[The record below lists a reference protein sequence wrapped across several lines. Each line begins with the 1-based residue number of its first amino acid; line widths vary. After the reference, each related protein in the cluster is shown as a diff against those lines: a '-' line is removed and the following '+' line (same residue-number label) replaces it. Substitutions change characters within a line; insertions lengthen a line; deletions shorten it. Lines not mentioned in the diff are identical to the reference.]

1 MKLISIT
8 LNYLALGFLY
18 FLSFLPIKV
27 NHFIGDL
34 LGTIASSLPIERTKV
49 VEINLQKCFPDLS
62 EQERT
67 SLAKKNWR
75 LFGRSMTERAYLWLG
90 SKSQIKK
97 LVNVQSEV
105 PLNDGVPRLLVGIHL
120 MGIEAGAIALSL
132 YMSELGIKEPTTLY
146 VKMKNNFFDF
156 RIRNWRERF
165 GAKMLNRLQSSR
177 EMIRSLKSGQPVVIS
192 PDMDLGLQDS
202 VFVPFF
208 GIQTCTVTSVS
219 RIAQLAKAQVCSV
232 TTSLN
237 PDGQSYT
244 CHISKPWQNFP
255 SDDVVKD
262 TTRLNQHFEALIR
275 PRIEEYYWVH
285 KRFKNRPDQQ
295 AKFY

>member
-1 MKLISIT
+1 MKFLSPI

-18 FLSFLPIKV
+18 FLSYLPLKV
-27 NHFIGDL
+27 NHFIGDV
-34 LGTIASSLPIERTKV
+34 LGTLASVLPIERTKV
-49 VEINLQKCFPDLS
+49 VKINLQRCFPELS
-62 EQERT
+62 DQERAE
-67 SLAKKNWR
+67 LAQKNWR

-97 LVNVQSEV
+97 LVHVQSEV

-146 VKMKNNFFDF
+146 VKMKNDFFDT
-156 RIRNWRERF
+156 RIRNWRQRF

-232 TTSLN
+232 TTALN

-244 CHISKPWQNFP
+244 CHISKPWDNFP
-255 SDDVVKD
+255 SDDFVKD
-262 TTRLNQHFEALIR
+262 TTRLNQHFEALIK